1 MITKDKL
8 KALFPKSP
16 DAMVSAMA
24 EQAEPLFKEFGLA
37 EKPDRIFFFLAQ
49 IGHESGGGAT
59 MEENLNYSAPR
70 MAAVWPNRFAV
81 NPKAKPPQPN
91 ALAKKLE
98 RNPQALANNVYANRM
113 GNGPEASGDGFRFRG
128 RGLVQL
134 TGRDGYENVGKA
146 AGIDL
151 VAAPDRASAP
161 ADALRVA
168 LGFWNWKKANPV
180 CDTGDFTQLTKL
192 VNGGIIGL
200 AERQQWLAK
209 ARSILGP
216 NPLGA

>member
-1 MITKDKL
+1 
-8 KALFPKSP
+8 
-16 DAMVSAMA
+16 MVSAMA
-24 EQAEPLFKEFGLA
+24 DQAADLFKEFGLDA
-37 EKPDRIFFFLAQ
+37 SPNRIHFFMAQ
-49 IGHESGGGAT
+49 IGHESGGGASL
-59 MEENLNYSAPR
+59 EEKLSYTAPR

-128 RGLVQL
+128 RGLIQL
-134 TGRDGYENVGKA
+134 TGRDGYDNVGKA

-151 VAAPDRASAP
+151 IAAPDRASAP

-168 LGFWNWKKANPV
+168 LGFWKWKKANPV
-180 CDTGDFTQLTKL
+180 CDTGDFAQLTKL

-200 AERQQWLAK
+200 AERQAWLAK
-209 ARSILGP
+209 SRSILG
-216 NPLGA
+216 NDPLSP